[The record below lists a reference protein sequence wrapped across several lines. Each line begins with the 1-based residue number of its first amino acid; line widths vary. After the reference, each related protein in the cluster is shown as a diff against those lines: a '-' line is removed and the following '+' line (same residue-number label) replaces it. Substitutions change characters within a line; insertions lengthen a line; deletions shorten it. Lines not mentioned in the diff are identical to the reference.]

1 MPEPSFYR
9 RRPRPD
15 AGETTVV
22 NSFDSWLNAAL
33 DRLDAEEGIADAEAD
48 FAALDVPEV
57 ALSVGQ
63 LNQQIERVV
72 AADPILSDIAVRG
85 EISNVKAHGS
95 GHWYFTLKDDAAQ
108 IRCCL
113 WRTNAA
119 KLSFRPGNGDRIVA
133 TGRVEF
139 YGKRGEISFIVEDLR
154 FDGQGA
160 LYEAFE
166 RLKAQL
172 EAEGLFDP
180 ERKRPLPAMPR
191 RIGLI
196 TSATGA
202 VAHDVLTVLRRRWP
216 IATVVMIPALVQGLD
231 AAPDLLRA
239 LSWAASQDD
248 LDVVIVARGG
258 GSAED
263 LWCFNDEELAR
274 TAAEFPL
281 PLISAIGHETD
292 FTILDFVAD
301 LRAPTPSAAAEL
313 VAPDIEEIQA
323 VLNGHRL
330 RLHHSVAGEVRMAR
344 QKLEWLRSR
353 HVVTHPSKQLEAKHA
368 RVALLRTRVRDA
380 MLRRVKIEKQCLKAH
395 RSQLHALDPQRV
407 LERGYAIVSRA
418 NGSLITNATQARPG
432 EALQVSLH
440 DGRFGVRVDKNAVDE
455 KSGEAE

>member
-1 MPEPSFYR
+1 MSTPPFHRSHR
-9 RRPRPD
+9 RS
-15 AGETTVV
+15 AGEEATLVT
-22 NSFDSWLNAAL
+22 SFDSWLNAAL
-33 DRLDAEEGIADAEAD
+33 DRLDAEEGIEPEDDAKLPLPEA
-48 FAALDVPEV
+48 

-63 LNQQIERVV
+63 LAQQIARVV

-85 EISNVKAHGS
+85 EISNVKAHSS
-95 GHWYFTLKDDAAQ
+95 GHWYFTLKDDVAQ
-108 IRCCL
+108 MRCCL

-119 KLSFRPGNGDRIVA
+119 RLGFRPAEGDRVVA

-139 YGKRGEISFIVEDLR
+139 YGKRGELSFIVEDLR

-180 ERKRPLPAMPR
+180 ERKRPLPALPR

-202 VAHDVLTVLRRRWP
+202 VAHDVMTVLRRRWP
-216 IATVVMIPALVQGLD
+216 IATIVLIPSLVQGFD
-231 AAPDLLRA
+231 AVPDLLRA

-274 TAAEFPL
+274 TAAEFPF
-281 PLISAIGHETD
+281 PLVSAIGHETD

-313 VAPDIEEIQA
+313 VAPDVEEVRALI
-323 VLNGHRL
+323 NGYRL
-330 RLHHSVAGEVRMAR
+330 RMHHSVAGEMRLAR

-353 HVVTHPSKQLEAKHA
+353 HVLTHPSRQLEAMHTK
-368 RVALLRTRVRDA
+368 VAALRTRVRDA
-380 MLRRVKIEKQCLKAH
+380 MLRRVKIEKQCLSARKM
-395 RSQLHALDPQRV
+395 QLHALDPQRV
-407 LERGYAIVSRA
+407 LERGYAIISRA
-418 NGSLITNATQARPG
+418 DGTLITKAAVAQPG
-432 EALQVSLH
+432 ESLQVRLQ
-440 DGRFGVRVDKNAVDE
+440 DGTLPVRVERD
-455 KSGEAE
+455 

>member
-1 MPEPSFYR
+1 MPEPSFHR
-9 RRPRPD
+9 SSRRPAEP
-15 AGETTVV
+15 ETTIVS
-22 NSFDSWLNAAL
+22 SFDWLNAAL
-33 DRLDAEEGIADAEAD
+33 DRLDAEDDVEEDD
-48 FAALDVPEV
+48 FVALQVPDV

-63 LNQQIERVV
+63 LAQQIERVV
-72 AADPILSDIAVRG
+72 SADPILADIAVRG
-85 EISNVKAHGS
+85 EISNVKAHSS

-119 KLSFRPGNGDRIVA
+119 RLGFRPGNGDRVVA
-133 TGRVEF
+133 TGRVEY
-139 YGKRGEISFIVEDLR
+139 YGKRGEISFIVQDLR

-172 EAEGLFDP
+172 EAEGLFAP
-180 ERKRPLPAMPR
+180 ERKKPLPAIPR

-202 VAHDVLTVLRRRWP
+202 VAHDVMTVLRRRWP
-216 IATVVMIPALVQGLD
+216 VATIVMIPALVQGFD
-231 AAPDLLRA
+231 AVPDLLRA

-274 TAAEFPL
+274 TAADFPY
-281 PLISAIGHETD
+281 PLVSAIGHETD

-313 VAPDIEEIQA
+313 VAPDIEEVQA
-323 VLNGHRL
+323 ILNGHRL
-330 RLHHSVAGEVRMAR
+330 RLHHSVAGEIRLAR

-353 HVVTHPSKQLEAKHA
+353 HVLTHPARQLEAMHT
-368 RVALLRTRVRDA
+368 RVATLRTRVRDA
-380 MLRRVKIEKQCLKAH
+380 MMRRVKIEQQCLAARKM
-395 RSQLHALDPQRV
+395 QLHALDPQRV
-407 LERGYAIVSRA
+407 LERGYAIVSRPD
-418 NGSLITNATQARPG
+418 GKLVTQAVMAQSG
-432 EALQVSLH
+432 EMLQVRLQ
-440 DGRFGVRVDKNAVDE
+440 DGMVGVRVE
-455 KSGEAE
+455 E